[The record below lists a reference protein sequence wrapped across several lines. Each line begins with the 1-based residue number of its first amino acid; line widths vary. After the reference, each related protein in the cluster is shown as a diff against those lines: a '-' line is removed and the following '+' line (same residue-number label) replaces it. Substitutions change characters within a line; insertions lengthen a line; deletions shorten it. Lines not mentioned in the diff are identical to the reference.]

1 MKALE
6 EGAYIKHFQY
16 GLGVVTESNSDRTS
30 IDFDLH
36 GMKKFVTS
44 IMVVDAAEGTP
55 PKRRRAKK
63 IKKVVAAVLASRA
76 GRRRQVSHE
85 IIVQFLGYEVKAL
98 VREYT
103 FTVRE
108 ASTEPREFTLTIPT
122 EAFNERLLTHSR
134 CARRLFAQTPPR
146 AGHVREPSAGHSLR
160 HHQRGARGLP
170 QRPRASNA
178 AIPV

>member
-16 GLGVVTESNSDRTS
+16 GLGVVTESNSERTS

-63 IKKVVAAVLASRA
+63 AKQVAVAVPVPVLVA
-76 GRRRQVSHE
+76 GA
-85 IIVQFLGYEVKAL
+85 K
-98 VREYT
+98 
-103 FTVRE
+103 
-108 ASTEPREFTLTIPT
+108 
-122 EAFNERLLTHSR
+122 
-134 CARRLFAQTPPR
+134 
-146 AGHVREPSAGHSLR
+146 
-160 HHQRGARGLP
+160 
-170 QRPRASNA
+170 
-178 AIPV
+178 